1 MLLYNVGELLGV
13 RLNDK
18 NYPNIRR
25 EYFMCKPGSM
35 GAVLTYRYTIS
46 FDEAYA
52 LKAFEGNNSHELVTR
67 VV

>member
-1 MLLYNVGELLGV
+1 
-13 RLNDK
+13 
-18 NYPNIRR
+18 
-25 EYFMCKPGSM
+25 MCKPGSM